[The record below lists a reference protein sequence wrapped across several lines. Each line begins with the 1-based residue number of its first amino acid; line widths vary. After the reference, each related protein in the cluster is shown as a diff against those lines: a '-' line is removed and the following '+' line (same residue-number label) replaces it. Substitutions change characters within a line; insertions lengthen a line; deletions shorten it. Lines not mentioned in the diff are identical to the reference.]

1 MSQEQLNTPNGQEVA
16 ARQYERIRQAKAA
29 TESIDLRK
37 WAVDLAATKVIIGGE
52 PADVVKVA
60 RAIYDFVTEPAR
72 QP

>member
-1 MSQEQLNTPNGQEVA
+1 MSQEQLNAPNGQEVA
-16 ARQYERIRQAKAA
+16 ARQHERIRQAKEA
-29 TESIDLRK
+29 TESMHLRQ
-37 WAVDLAATKVIIGGE
+37 WAVDAATKVIVGGG